1 MVRTI
6 IGGVEVQPYIT
17 DYKISITPVY
27 GDNSFVDINGV
38 EVQDKLGDK
47 TEINLILE
55 EIPHAVALQLAT
67 VLQADSIE
75 VTYTTPAPAVKMF
88 KKTSYAAICTDSDP
102 CETDYDVTDEIKWEI
117 SLSLESTEY
126 TAADGDRL

>member
-6 IGGVEVQPYIT
+6 VGDVEVQPFIT

-27 GDNSFVDINGV
+27 GDNSFTDINGV
-38 EVQDKLGDK
+38 EVQDRFGDK
-47 TEINLILE
+47 TELSLTLE
-55 EIPHAVALQLAT
+55 EVPHAVALQLA
-67 VLQADSIE
+67 VALQADSIE

-88 KKTSYAAICTDSDP
+88 KKTSYSAVCADSDP
-102 CETDYDVTDEIKWEI
+102 SETDYDITDGMKWEI